1 MRNAKTC
8 VCDGIVGMFTLGLKK
23 LSSDLTAFVFFSVD
37 VIF

>member
-8 VCDGIVGMFTLGLKK
+8 VCDGIVDMFTLGLKK